1 MWEPK
6 GVFNHNTIEIKNLLD
21 LVMIILT
28 NVQILLV
35 ILYKGL
41 NFLIESSILNKKIL
55 GIDQFSII
63 ILKKLYAQ
71 EK

>member
-41 NFLIESSILNKKIL
+41 NFLIESGLLNKIPL
-55 GIDQFSII
+55 GIDQFSNI
-63 ILKKLYAQ
+63 ILKNIIFSG
-71 EK
+71 